1 MKIIAIGMN
10 YPLHCKELDADEPLP
25 TRTGYVYET
34 GLCLAEGQQ
43 AVFYS

>member
-1 MKIIAIGMN
+1 MKIRAIA
-10 YPLHCKELDADEPLP
+10 
-25 TRTGYVYET
+25 TRTGYLYET